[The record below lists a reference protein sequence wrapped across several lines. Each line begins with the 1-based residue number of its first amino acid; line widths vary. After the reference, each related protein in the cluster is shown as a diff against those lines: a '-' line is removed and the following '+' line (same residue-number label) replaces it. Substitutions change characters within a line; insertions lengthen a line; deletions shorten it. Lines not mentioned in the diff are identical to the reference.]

1 MQLNGQVITL
11 VQMSDISV
19 KLVGFPGKFAE
30 ANGVIFTDAEGDTS
44 ELKLEGGVL
53 AWYSPPGG
61 RCYVQQLDELRL
73 TYVNHRGRRKA
84 RLVAP
89 QVGVLCLVSMAV
101 CPHLCAILSHLDNT
115 LVVGWC
121 SITL

>member
-1 MQLNGQVITL
+1 MSATAGLKPLSTRLKRASAGLNLCHDNASALFKQRPELECLQIHPEHL
-11 VQMSDISV
+11 IQ
-19 KLVGFPGKFAE
+19 E
-30 ANGVIFTDAEGDTS
+30 A
-44 ELKLEGGVL
+44 GGT
-53 AWYSPPGG
+53 Y
-61 RCYVQQLDELRL
+61 REQLDELRL